1 MEKEIGILVLIAV
14 TGYLLGSF
22 PTAYLLVKRFAR
34 KNILEW
40 GTANVGTL
48 NVYRATNSKTLTVAN
63 LAGDFL
69 KGVLAMVVGI
79 NVAKA
84 TGLGPDVG
92 AATGGIL
99 AVLGHN
105 YTVFLRFRGGKG
117 LATSFPVLLYLQPE
131 LVILWIG
138 TFLASV
144 AATRL
149 LVVGQ
154 ILGTV
159 AMPFACYILFP
170 DAVVP
175 VSLLSLVVFIKH
187 APRIP
192 AIVNGTEPKLYY
204 KIDESPEA

>member
-1 MEKEIGILVLIAV
+1 MEKDIGTLVLIAV

-40 GTANVGTL
+40 GTANVGSL
-48 NVYRATNSKTLTVAN
+48 NVYRATNSKTLTAAN
-63 LAGDFL
+63 LAGDSL
-69 KGVLAMVVGI
+69 KGALAMVAGFY
-79 NVAKA
+79 VARA
-84 TGLGPDVG
+84 AGLDPDVG
-92 AATGGIL
+92 AVTGGIL

-117 LATSFPVLLYLQPE
+117 LATSFPVLIYLAP
-131 LVILWIG
+131 LLLILWIV
-138 TFLASV
+138 TFFASV

-159 AMPFACYILFP
+159 AVPIGCYILFP
-170 DAVVP
+170 DVVVP
-175 VSLLSLVVFIKH
+175 ISILALVVFIKH

-192 AIVNGTEPKLYY
+192 AIANGTEPKLYY
-204 KIDESPEA
+204 KIDSPPEA

>member
-1 MEKEIGILVLIAV
+1 MEKDIGTLVLIAV

-40 GTANVGTL
+40 GTANVGSL
-48 NVYRATNSKTLTVAN
+48 NVYRATNSKTLTAAN
-63 LAGDFL
+63 LAGDSL
-69 KGVLAMVVGI
+69 KGALAMVAGFY
-79 NVAKA
+79 VARA
-84 TGLGPDVG
+84 AGLDPDVG

-117 LATSFPVLLYLQPE
+117 LATSFPVLIYLAP
-131 LVILWIG
+131 LLLILWIV
-138 TFLASV
+138 TFFASV

-159 AMPFACYILFP
+159 AVPIGCYILFP
-170 DAVVP
+170 DVVVP
-175 VSLLSLVVFIKH
+175 VSILALVVFIKH

-204 KIDESPEA
+204 KIDSPPEA

>member
-1 MEKEIGILVLIAV
+1 MEKDIGTLVLIAV
-14 TGYLLGSF
+14 AGYLLGSF

-69 KGVLAMVVGI
+69 KGALAMVVGFY
-79 NVAKA
+79 VAKA
-84 TGLGPDVG
+84 TGLEPDVG
-92 AATGGIL
+92 AAAGGIL

-117 LATSFPVLLYLQPE
+117 LATSFPVLLYLAPP

-138 TFLASV
+138 MFLASV

>member
-1 MEKEIGILVLIAV
+1 MEKDIGTLLLIAV
-14 TGYLLGSF
+14 AGYLLGSF

-69 KGVLAMVVGI
+69 KGALAMVVGF

-84 TGLGPDVG
+84 TGLEPDVG
-92 AATGGIL
+92 VATGGIL

-117 LATSFPVLLYLQPE
+117 LATSFPVLLYLAPL
-131 LVILWIG
+131 LVILWIV

-159 AMPFACYILFP
+159 AMPIGCYILFP
-170 DAVVP
+170 DVVVP
-175 VSLLSLVVFIKH
+175 VSILSLVVFIRH

-204 KIDESPEA
+204 KIDNSPKA